1 MELTIRPLNDTDYQ
15 DILVGW
21 WNDWGMIPVPKDFL
35 PDDGKGGIIVYDNE
49 EPICAG
55 FMYATNSKIAWV
67 DWIVSSKTY
76 RKKPH
81 RNDAIKLLLATLTE
95 IASKS
100 GYIYSYALVKNSSNL
115 IKSYVDLGYTKSCVY
130 TSELIKKL

>member
-21 WNDWGMIPVPKDFL
+21 WNDWGMSPIPKDFL
-35 PDDGKGGIIVYDNE
+35 PDNGEGGIIVYDNE

-55 FMYATNSKIAWV
+55 FIYNTNSKIAWV

-95 IASKS
+95 IASRS
-100 GYIYSYALVKNSSNL
+100 GYVYSYALVKNSSNL